1 MIEMG
6 RIQDQSPLVGIV
18 AMALIVLAV
27 VADTILSRQA
37 EIEAACKGGCHLVG
51 PQIPVG
57 FVMVAVSGLML
68 LAAWLVGPDWI
79 GVDGE

>member
-1 MIEMG
+1 MAK
-6 RIQDQSPLVGIV
+6 IQDQSALIGGIGL
-18 AMALIVLAV
+18 ALIVLAV

-51 PQIPVG
+51 PQITVG
-57 FVMVAVSGLML
+57 FVMVAVGGLML